1 MNRALGWLR
10 SAVTVAVPVARY
22 IVEGPS
28 MEPAFHDG
36 DRLVVNKLAYSRRA
50 PAAGDAVVVRD
61 PDVRARFLL
70 KRIAVAPDHIDPG
83 PRRIYLLGDNAA
95 ESRDSRHF
103 GLVHRRDIIG
113 KVWFRY

>member
-1 MNRALGWLR
+1 MNAIGQIRA
-10 SAVTVAVPVARY
+10 AVTALMPVGRY

-36 DRLVVNKLAYSRRA
+36 DRLVVNRLAYHRKA

-83 PRRIYLLGDNAA
+83 PRRLYLLGDNAG